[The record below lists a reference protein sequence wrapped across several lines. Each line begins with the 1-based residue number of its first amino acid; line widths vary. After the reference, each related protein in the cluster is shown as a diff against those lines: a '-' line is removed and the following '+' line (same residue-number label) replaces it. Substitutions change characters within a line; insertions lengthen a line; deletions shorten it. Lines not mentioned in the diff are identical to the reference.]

1 MDNFESLRFM
11 NGSGEEIVLSD
22 PTTTKWWELRGRP
35 GFTAPEIEII
45 SQKYANGVTKI
56 LRRLLTP
63 RSVSMNMVITGDTTE
78 ERDASFFAM
87 ISKLMDVNGG
97 NTGKLYARRSDGVE
111 VYLNCAYSS
120 GLSIVEEYR
129 KFHRFTLEFYAPDPY
144 FYKDLEDTT
153 IEVHEGS
160 FLTLSDTLMFGYYH
174 KIGEF
179 ISEGSGVI
187 MNTSGEYLQP
197 VIRLQGVR
205 GSITITNADS
215 GYSIVISGLTMTNGQ
230 TLVIDTR
237 DDSKNIYIENPDG
250 TTIQAGQYLEWSNTD
265 YEFPIIPGENH
276 ISYVGSSGSVVEKL
290 EFSTAQ
296 RYLSA

>member
-1 MDNFESLRFM
+1 MDNYESLIFV
-11 NGSGEEIVLSD
+11 NASGETVELSTPD
-22 PTTTKWWELRGRP
+22 TTKWWELRGRS

-56 LRRLLTP
+56 LKRLLTP
-63 RSVSMNMVITGDTTE
+63 RTVTVNMVITGATTA

-87 ISKLMDVNGG
+87 ISKLMDIDGG
-97 NTGKLYARRSDGVE
+97 NTGKLYAKRSDGTD

-129 KFHRFTLEFYAPDPY
+129 KFHRFTLEFFAPDPY
-144 FYKDLEDTT
+144 FYKDLADTS
-153 IEVHEGS
+153 IEVHEGNY
-160 FLTLSDTLMFGYYH
+160 LTLSDTLMVGYYH

-179 ISEGSGVI
+179 TSKGSGVI
-187 MNTSGEYLQP
+187 DNPGTENLQP
-197 VIRLQGVR
+197 VIRLSGVS

-215 GYSIVISGLTMTNGQ
+215 GYSIIISNLYMTAGQ

-250 TTIQAGQYLEWSNTD
+250 STVQAGQYLSWNNSNYD
-265 YEFPIIPGENH
+265 FPIIPGENH
-276 ISYVGSSGSVVEKL
+276 ISYIGSSGSVVEQL
-290 EFSTAQ
+290 EFSMSQ
-296 RYLSA
+296 RFLSA